1 MKIIVP
7 SRLHMTLIDL
17 NGSYGRF
24 DGGIGL
30 ALANPKIV
38 LKGELSET
46 GISLDFSSRIDDNI
60 KDEAHLKLLKAVD
73 DLMKHFS
80 VESGFHFT
88 LEEAYPTHSGLG
100 SGTQFALATGRIVC
114 ELLKDDLNIEYNDF
128 NQNNEYNNKNN
139 SINANNA
146 KSSINSYSLGKIL
159 KRGGTSGI
167 GTFSFDYG
175 GFILDGGHSLNDK
188 EKFLPSSVSSA
199 KPPVLIGNYDFPQE
213 WDVIVA
219 IPNGDN
225 KVSGKKEVDLFQKYC
240 PVPKD
245 EVEKLSHL
253 ILMNLIPFLLE
264 KDIESFGQVIN
275 QIQDLGFKRIEV
287 NLQPDNVKKTMGVM
301 REFGAYGVG
310 MSSFGP
316 AIYGITYKNTK
327 EVYNATKEYLHED
340 STVLITKAQN
350 YGHVLEK

>member
-1 MKIIVP
+1 MKINVP

-30 ALANPKIV
+30 TLANPKIV
-38 LKGELSET
+38 LKGELSES

-60 KDEAHLKLLKAVD
+60 KDEAYLKLLNSVD

-88 LEEAYPTHSGLG
+88 LEEAYPMHSGLG
-100 SGTQFALATGRIVC
+100 SGTQFALATGRLVC
-114 ELLKDDLNIEYNDF
+114 ELLKDDLNVEYNDF
-128 NQNNEYNNKNN
+128 SQNEYNNIGASKAKN
-139 SINANNA
+139 
-146 KSSINSYSLGKIL
+146 SINSYSLGKIL

-175 GFILDGGHSLNDK
+175 GFILDGGHNLNDK
-188 EKFLPSSVSSA
+188 EKFLPSSASSA

-213 WDVIVA
+213 WDIIVA
-219 IPNGDN
+219 IPNNGDN
-225 KVSGKKEVDLFQKYC
+225 TVSGKKEVDLFQKYC

-253 ILMNLIPFLLE
+253 ILMNLIPFMLE
-264 KDIESFGQVIN
+264 KDIESFGHVIN

-287 NLQPDNVKKTMGVM
+287 SLQPDNVKKAMEAM
-301 REFGAYGVG
+301 RESGAYGVG

-316 AIYGITYKNTK
+316 AIYGVTYKNTK
-327 EVYNATKEYLHED
+327 EVYNATKEYLSED
-340 STVLITKAQN
+340 SAVLITKTQN
-350 YGHVLEK
+350 YGHILEK